1 MMSIAFT
8 ICIYAIIVIKSCVF
22 VNIQA
27 TIVRIMKARKVL
39 KHNVLMQEVSIF
51 TSDEKSS
58 ETNST
63 QNKELFISLP
73 LLMKDQH
80 YV

>member
-1 MMSIAFT
+1 
-8 ICIYAIIVIKSCVF
+8 
-22 VNIQA
+22 
-27 TIVRIMKARKVL
+27 
-39 KHNVLMQEVSIF
+39 MQEVCIF
-51 TSDEKSS
+51 TSDEKTS